1 MELLYLKLLL
11 PLLCTISCGLSTAYG
26 KVHLCRKLAPTS

>member
-1 MELLYLKLLL
+1 MELLYLKLLF

-26 KVHLCRKLAPTS
+26 KPFPRLIVVS

>member
-1 MELLYLKLLL
+1 MGLPYLKLLL

-26 KVHLCRKLAPTS
+26 KPFPRLIVVS